1 MRVCVC
7 VSGVLYVPRKG
18 PNPALF
24 NQSVIDPQYLPQKR
38 QLTLFICKTL
48 DVVTVQF
55 QTVFWEETL
64 IISFSKA
71 SDLASHHNTLCVFII
86 HENNCVLLFGIIFCR
101 TNIMQNHIHYTI
113 LNYQAITENFIVR
126 K

>member
-1 MRVCVC
+1 MCHVDDMNLL
-7 VSGVLYVPRKG
+7 SSLIMQ
-18 PNPALF
+18 
-24 NQSVIDPQYLPQKR
+24 QSIIEPQYLQQHR
-38 QLTLFICKTL
+38 QLTLFIFKTL
-48 DVVTVQF
+48 EMVTVQF

-113 LNYQAITENFIVR
+113 PN
-126 K
+126 